1 METSQRVEERTTAL
15 AAQARLLW
23 RDANVV
29 PESAALQAAAA
40 ELVLL
45 AAASLPP
52 ELEPRF
58 F

>member
-1 METSQRVEERTTAL
+1 VAAL

-23 RDANVV
+23 RDAAVV
-29 PESAALQAAAA
+29 PEPAALRATAA

-45 AAASLPP
+45 ADASLPP